1 MDERNS
7 LETTQTRKKK
17 TPIGKIIFLLLACV
31 AIFLIWHNYT
41 EKQQELEANTVRYED
56 VMNDPYTEE
65 DIVVLDTVQQIRSYA
80 DFVADNPNDELYL
93 FNSYYEARNL
103 AYRLHGFLTYGE
115 YGLCGINLKCDG
127 SVVTDKA
134 CHDIMFNELSHKG
147 QLEYVAICKEIYST
161 LGSTY
166 DLFSAGADCHNFDKA
181 LEDFRIVRE
190 PETVEEPPKELTAT
204 QQKIAEWKEDFLTWS
219 AEVQA
224 KNRER
229 LAEQQATSS
238 D

>member
-1 MDERNS
+1 MEENKTI
-7 LETTQTRKKK
+7 EATQPKKK
-17 TPIGKIIFLLLACV
+17 KFSIGKIFFLLLVCV
-31 AIFLIWHNYT
+31 TAYFIWQNHV
-41 EKQQELEANTVRYED
+41 EKQKEIEVNTVRYED

-65 DIVVLDTVQQIRSYA
+65 DIIILDTVRQIQDYA
-80 DFVADNPNDELYL
+80 EFVSENPDDDLYNFGAYL
-93 FNSYYEARNL
+93 EARKL
-103 AYRLHGFLTYGE
+103 IYRLHSFRTTDD
-115 YGLCGINLKCDG
+115 IDLKNTPIAGKGVILVDE
-127 SVVTDKA
+127 A
-134 CHDIMFNELSHKG
+134 CHGILFDDLSDKG
-147 QLEYVAICKEIYST
+147 KLEYVAICKEIYST